1 MLKRLLIEN
10 GKSVVTLLGCLCAAS
25 MGVAHAITFN
35 YLVDTTSSCG
45 TLSVLPTGAI
55 VCNSIATGGVPFN
68 FQNPL
73 SCESGLSVSM
83 KTGAV
88 KCATSLPVC
97 TLTAIPATAAPGETI
112 RLTASCSNDPIAFQW
127 RETTGLAPGGGGTAS
142 VTLPR
147 STSPGMYAYSVMASN
162 AKGSGNVASTLVKV
176 GSASQA
182 GPLAYIATAG
192 NKLTVMDTSSGTVA
206 ATLAVGGLPVGV
218 AVNAA
223 GTYAYVSNQGENTVS
238 VVDTSS
244 NKVATTIGVG
254 LYPLGVAIDPKGAR
268 VYVANS
274 GNKSI
279 SVIDAYTNK
288 VLTTV
293 AVGNTP
299 SGVAVNPAGTR
310 VYVTNQGD
318 NTVSEI
324 DVTKTPYTVKSISVG
339 SMPYGVDVAGASVY
353 VANNGA
359 STVSVIDTSVA
370 PYTISTVNVGLK
382 PHGVAA
388 HPLGT
393 FVYVVNNGDRTVSV
407 IDTAS
412 RTLTNTLTVGAT
424 PTFVAFNQTGTLA
437 YVLNQGANTVSVI
450 DVAAQAVIP
459 SGEIAAAAGLYA
471 FGKFMTPASYQGM
484 WWNPAEN
491 GWGMSVTQHGGMI
504 FNGLYTYDQ
513 AGQPVWYVMSECP
526 MNGRSCSG
534 EIYRASGGTSPTQA
548 WDGAKKVVNR
558 VGSGTL
564 TFADANSGTF
574 NFDIDGVAGT
584 KQIERQ
590 IFATGTT
597 VPATNYTDLWWNEN
611 ESGWG
616 VALTRQNDMVF
627 AVLYSYDVN
636 GKAIWYVASSCPV
649 VGNACA
655 GELYQ
660 VIGGSALTS
669 TWNGTAKVVTKV
681 GAISFSFSD
690 ANRASMTYT
699 INGVAGSRNIIRQG
713 F

>member
-1 MLKRLLIEN
+1 MLKRLLVEN
-10 GKSVVTLLGCLCAAS
+10 KKRVFTLLGGLCAAS

-35 YLVDTTSSCG
+35 YLVDTRSSCG
-45 TLSVLPTGAI
+45 TLSVSPTGAI
-55 VCNSIATGGVPFN
+55 VCNSTVTGGIPFN

-73 SCESGLSVSM
+73 SCESGLSINT

-88 KCATSLPVC
+88 SCATLLPVC
-97 TLTAIPATAAPGETI
+97 TLTAVPTTAAPGQTI
-112 RLTASCSNDPIAFQW
+112 SLTANCTNVPTAFQW
-127 RETTGLAPGGGGTAS
+127 RETTGLVPGSGETAS

-147 STSPGMYAYSVMASN
+147 GVSPGMYAYSVMASN
-162 AKGSGNVASTLVKV
+162 AKGSGNVASALVKV
-176 GSASQA
+176 GSVSQA

-192 NKLTVMDTSSGTVA
+192 NKLTVIDTSSGTVA
-206 ATLAVGGLPVGV
+206 ATLSVGSLPVGV

-223 GTYAYVSNQGENTVS
+223 GTYAYVSNQGGNTVS

-244 NKVATTIGVG
+244 NKVVSTIGVG

-274 GNKSI
+274 GSKSI
-279 SVIDAYTNK
+279 SVIDASTNK
-288 VLTTV
+288 VFATV
-293 AVGNTP
+293 AVGDTP
-299 SGVAVNPAGTR
+299 SGVSVNQAGTR

-339 SMPYGVDVAGASVY
+339 NRPYGVDVAGAAVY

-370 PYTISTVNVGLK
+370 PYTVNTISVGLK

-388 HPLGT
+388 NPLGT

-407 IDTAS
+407 IDTANGKV
-412 RTLTNTLTVGAT
+412 TNTLTVGVT
-424 PTFVAFNQTGTLA
+424 PTFVAFNPTGTLA
-437 YVLNQGANTVSVI
+437 YVLNQGDNTVSVI
-450 DVAAQAVIP
+450 DVTAQAVIP
-459 SGEIAAAAGLYA
+459 SVEIGAEAGLYA
-471 FGKFMTPASYQGM
+471 FGKFLMPASYQGM
-484 WWNPAEN
+484 WWNPAED

-504 FNGLYTYDQ
+504 FNGFYTYDQ
-513 AGQPVWYVMSECP
+513 VGQPVWYVMSECP

-534 EIYRASGGTSPTQA
+534 EIYRVSGGTPPTQA
-548 WDGAKKVVNR
+548 WNGSKKVVSR

-564 TFADANSGTF
+564 TFADANSGSF
-574 NFDIDGVAGT
+574 VFDIDGVAGS

-590 IFATGTT
+590 IFATGNTA
-597 VPATNYTDLWWNEN
+597 PATDYTDLWWNEN

-616 VALTRQNDMVF
+616 VALTRQNDMAF
-627 AVLYSYDVN
+627 AVLYSFDSN
-636 GKAIWYVASSCPV
+636 GKATWYVASSCPV

-660 VIGGSALTS
+660 VTGGTALTS
-669 TWNGTAKVVTKV
+669 TWNGAAKAVTKV
-681 GAISFSFSD
+681 GTVSFSFFD

-699 INGVAGSRNIIRQG
+699 INGVAGSRNITRQG